1 LQTTPQFEPTKP
13 CYDNCYSEVKA
24 STQSVTVSYNRAA
37 VITLAVNSVLS
48 PIMRLSIPQGALVPR
63 NGSEST
69 TILDIR
75 AIPESRL
82 RSAFNAVHPTRVGAP
97 PFNYIRYLTFPQTV
111 VSPAFECNVDESIKE
126 PFNVNLTV
134 SSLVDNVRRDAL
146 TTWVEDICLASLL
159 EIGQYKN
166 WVCQFSSQ
174 YDRRLECP
182 PPSSAPGCLKG
193 KYVVRDPLTAPP
205 PDNLVSSVINRCTQ
219 AGGTSATTRR
229 GTVYSF
235 ITAPLSVYFPP
246 KRKGADVVESNI
258 VPIVLGIIFIILFVV
273 FLIYLAVRL
282 LRYRQKYHDEKA
294 EADRLKEEVDNMSQ
308 FNTAGATVDPQ
319 VQMTDNPLAAKMK
332 YLEQAVSQEDM
343 KIQQAEVGLGQQE
356 AEIRKDHLRN
366 MQANRDKMAA
376 ELEKL
381 KAELAASSAST
392 AAPSTMDE
400 PRGPQATYEGGS
412 TGDAY
417 RTEFDQ
423 YQAPRGGPKRR
434 DQ

>member
-1 LQTTPQFEPTKP
+1 
-13 CYDNCYSEVKA
+13 
-24 STQSVTVSYNRAA
+24 
-37 VITLAVNSVLS
+37 
-48 PIMRLSIPQGALVPR
+48 
-63 NGSEST
+63 
-69 TILDIR
+69 
-75 AIPESRL
+75 
-82 RSAFNAVHPTRVGAP
+82 
-97 PFNYIRYLTFPQTV
+97 
-111 VSPAFECNVDESIKE
+111 
-126 PFNVNLTV
+126 
-134 SSLVDNVRRDAL
+134 
-146 TTWVEDICLASLL
+146 
-159 EIGQYKN
+159 
-166 WVCQFSSQ
+166 
-174 YDRRLECP
+174 
-182 PPSSAPGCLKG
+182 
-193 KYVVRDPLTAPP
+193 
-205 PDNLVSSVINRCTQ
+205 
-219 AGGTSATTRR
+219 
-229 GTVYSF
+229 
-235 ITAPLSVYFPP
+235 
-246 KRKGADVVESNI
+246 
-258 VPIVLGIIFIILFVV
+258 VV
-273 FLIYLAVRL
+273 FLIYLAFRL

-332 YLEQAVSQEDM
+332 YLEQAVSQEDL

-400 PRGPQATYEGGS
+400 PRAPQAAP
-412 TGDAY
+412 GDAY

>member
-1 LQTTPQFEPTKP
+1 
-13 CYDNCYSEVKA
+13 
-24 STQSVTVSYNRAA
+24 
-37 VITLAVNSVLS
+37 
-48 PIMRLSIPQGALVPR
+48 MRLSIPQGALVPR
-63 NGSEST
+63 NGTETT

-75 AIPESRL
+75 AVPESRL
-82 RSAFNAVHPTRVGAP
+82 RSAFNAVHPTRVGTS
-97 PFNYIRYLTFPQTV
+97 PFFYIRYLTFPQTV
-111 VSPAFECNVDESIKE
+111 VSPAFECNVDENIKE
-126 PFNVNLTV
+126 PFNVNMTV
-134 SSLVDNVRRDAL
+134 SSLVDNVRRDADN
-146 TTWVEDICLASLL
+146 TWVEDICLASLL

-174 YDRRLECP
+174 YDRRLTCP
-182 PPSSAPGCLKG
+182 PATVAPGCVKG
-193 KYVVRDPLTAPP
+193 KYVVRDPATAPP
-205 PDNLVSSVINRCTQ
+205 PENLVSSVINRCTQ
-219 AGGTSATTRR
+219 AGGTSSTVRQ

-246 KRKGADVVESNI
+246 KRKAADIVESNI
-258 VPIVLGIIFIILFVV
+258 VPIVLGIIFIILFVL
-273 FLIYLAVRL
+273 FLIYMAFRL

-332 YLEQAVSQEDM
+332 YLEQAVSQEDL

-381 KAELAASSAST
+381 KSELAASAAST

-400 PRGPQATYEGGS
+400 PRPQATYEGGGS
-412 TGDAY
+412 GDVY
-417 RTEFDQ
+417 RNEFDQ
-423 YQAPRGGPKRR
+423 YQAPRGGGPKRR
-434 DQ
+434 EQ